1 MRTILAAML
10 ATTFAIPAS
19 AQSTTQRSV
28 ETSLLPAVVF
38 DDAQPETWTI
48 AERMKR
54 WNIPGVSVAV
64 IDDGKIIWTAGYGVI
79 AADKPDLVTPR
90 TRFQSASIS
99 KPVTATAALQLVQ
112 RGKVGLDTDVNLA
125 LKRWK
130 LPASAFTKDQP
141 VTLRQLLSHTGG
153 IAGGGFPGYS
163 HGSPMPTLL
172 QLLAGLPPA
181 NTPPVVSEARPG
193 EQWSYSGGGYQ
204 IVQLL
209 IEDSSGRP
217 FTDFVAD
224 HIFRPVGM
232 HDSVYTLPRAGSFA
246 HGHSARGTAVAGGWH
261 DYPEAAAAGLWSTPG
276 DLARFALAL
285 AAAYRGEPSPL
296 IDPATARQMMTLV
309 KGDSGLGVRLLG
321 SGDTLAFRHDGVNE
335 GFRATWILHPS
346 TGDGAVVMTNGN
358 NGGAITNEILRA
370 VARVHG
376 WPDHQ
381 PRKRATVTL
390 DPAVLSARTGV
401 WVATSEGEQVRFPV
415 RLEGRGLAIE
425 LPRGTSTFIA
435 TSPTAMTSAENGNT
449 VSFETGANGQPVL
462 KALGMELRKQP

>member
-79 AADKPDLVTPR
+79 AADKPDPVTPR

-112 RGKVGLDTDVNLA
+112 RGKLGLDTDVNLA

-321 SGDTLAFRHDGVNE
+321 SGDTLAFRHDGV
-335 GFRATWILHPS
+335 T
-346 TGDGAVVMTNGN
+346 
-358 NGGAITNEILRA
+358 
-370 VARVHG
+370 RVHG

-449 VSFETGANGQPVL
+449 VSFETGADGQPVL